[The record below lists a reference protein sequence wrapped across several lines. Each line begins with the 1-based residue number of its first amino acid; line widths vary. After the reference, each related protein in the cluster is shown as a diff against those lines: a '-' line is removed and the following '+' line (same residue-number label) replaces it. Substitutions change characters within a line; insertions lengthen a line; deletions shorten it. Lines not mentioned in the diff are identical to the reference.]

1 METQLEIKG
10 LRFNDFDQQVCVMA
24 NVIKDNLSYWTTLFV
39 DMTSLNYIL
48 NLIQKQNPESTIM
61 EEIVVK
67 EFIDFTEYELLLNES
82 KQANCTLEQIK
93 GKSKEFKQ
101 IRA

>member
-10 LRFNDFDQQVCVMA
+10 LRFNDFDQQVCLLA

-39 DMTSLNYIL
+39 DITALNHII
-48 NLIQKQNPESTIM
+48 NLLQKQNPETNLM
-61 EEIVVK
+61 DEIVAK
-67 EFIDFTEYELLLNES
+67 EYVDFTEYELSLDHHFALCS
-82 KQANCTLEQIK
+82 LEEIK
-93 GKSKEFKQ
+93 GKNKEIRQ

>member
-24 NVIKDNLSYWTTLFV
+24 NVIKDNLSYWTTLFI
-39 DMTSLNYIL
+39 DMTCLNG
-48 NLIQKQNPESTIM
+48 LINVLQRQNPEVTILD
-61 EEIVVK
+61 EIK
-67 EFIDFTEYELLLNES
+67 SITYLDFTEYELELDDTFNTKCS
-82 KQANCTLEQIK
+82 LEELK
-93 GKSKEFKQ
+93 GKNREVKL

>member
-39 DMTSLNYIL
+39 DMTSLNNIL
-48 NLIQKQNPESTIM
+48 NLIQKQNPETNLTD
-61 EEIVVK
+61 EIVAK
-67 EFIDFTEYELLLNES
+67 EYVDFTEYELSLDQH
-82 KQANCTLEQIK
+82 QAVCSWEEVK
-93 GKSKEFKQ
+93 GRSKEMKQ

>member
-1 METQLEIKG
+1 METHLEIKG

-39 DMTSLNYIL
+39 DMTSLNHIM
-48 NLIQKQNPESTIM
+48 NLLQKQNPETNLTD
-61 EEIVVK
+61 EIVAK
-67 EFIDFTEYELLLNES
+67 EYMDFTEYELSLDQH
-82 KQANCTLEQIK
+82 QALCSLEEIK
-93 GKSKEFKQ
+93 GKNTEIRQ